1 MMNPHLQKF
10 LSYLEIEKD
19 YSPHTLLNYKLD
31 VEEFQRLSQEI
42 SIDKVDYPLLR
53 RYLMEL
59 KIKQHKP
66 RTLARKISA
75 LRSFFKF
82 LQREKIIQN
91 NPALLL
97 TTPKLDKKLPKF
109 LTEEEMVRLIESPP
123 LEKEGTVAKQRF
135 SEANL
140 DAEAIFSQMIEKG
153 WLELI
158 DEKRGHLRVKLED
171 IRGKAEDL
179 FKENFGTIWP
189 ILQQSQESGKRDRA
203 LLETLYSTGIRV
215 SELVGLNV
223 DSVDFIGNVV
233 KVLGKGKKE
242 RLVPIGDK
250 ALDAIKDYLEA
261 RKHKTTAIFLNKNGK
276 RLTSRSINN
285 IVDKYIQAGSLKFH
299 ISPHV
304 LRHSFATHLLNRGA
318 DLRCVQ
324 ELLGHANLS
333 TTQIYTHVTTE
344 RLKNVYNKAHPRA

>member
-1 MMNPHLQKF
+1 MTNPHLQKF
-10 LSYLEIEKD
+10 LLYLEIEKN

-31 VEEFQRLSQEI
+31 IEEFQRLSKETAI
-42 SIDKVDYPLLR
+42 NKVDYPLLR

-109 LTEEEMVRLIESPP
+109 LSEEEMIRFIEAPP
-123 LEKEGTVAKQRF
+123 LKK
-135 SEANL
+135 
-140 DAEAIFSQMIEKG
+140 
-153 WLELI
+153 
-158 DEKRGHLRVKLED
+158 
-171 IRGKAEDL
+171 KA
-179 FKENFGTIWP
+179 
-189 ILQQSQESGKRDRA
+189 GKRDRA
-203 LLETLYSTGIRV
+203 LLEALYSTGIRV

-250 ALDAIKDYLEA
+250 ALEAIKDYLES
-261 RKHKTTAIFLNKNGK
+261 RERQKTTAIFLNQNGK

-285 IVDKYIQAGSLKFH
+285 IVDKYIQAGNLKFH

>member
-1 MMNPHLQKF
+1 MMNQHLQKF
-10 LSYLEIEKD
+10 LSYLEIEKN
-19 YSPHTLLNYKLD
+19 YSPHTLLNYKMD
-31 VEEFQRLSQEI
+31 IEEFQRLSQEI
-42 SIDKVDYPLLR
+42 AIDKVDYPLLR

-59 KIKQHKP
+59 KAKQHKP

-75 LRSFFKF
+75 LRSFFKL

-109 LTEEEMVRLIESPP
+109 LSEEEMVRFIESPS
-123 LEKEGTVAKQRF
+123 LKK
-135 SEANL
+135 
-140 DAEAIFSQMIEKG
+140 
-153 WLELI
+153 
-158 DEKRGHLRVKLED
+158 
-171 IRGKAEDL
+171 KA
-179 FKENFGTIWP
+179 
-189 ILQQSQESGKRDRA
+189 GKRDRA
-203 LLETLYSTGIRV
+203 LLEALYSTGIRV

-250 ALDAIKDYLEA
+250 ALDAIKDYLES
-261 RKHKTTAIFLNKNGK
+261 REHKTTAIFLNRKGK

-285 IVDKYIQAGSLKFH
+285 IVDKYIQAGNLKFH

>member
-1 MMNPHLQKF
+1 MMNPHLQNF
-10 LSYLEIEKD
+10 LSYLEIEKN
-19 YSPHTLLNYKLD
+19 YSPHTVLNYKLD
-31 VEEFQRLSQEI
+31 VEEFQRLSQGI
-42 SIDKVDYPLLR
+42 PINKIDYPLLR

-59 KIKQHKP
+59 KGRQHKP

-82 LQREKIIQN
+82 LQREKMIQN

-109 LTEEEMVRLIESPP
+109 LTEDEMARLIESPP
-123 LEKEGTVAKQRF
+123 LEKE
-135 SEANL
+135 
-140 DAEAIFSQMIEKG
+140 
-153 WLELI
+153 
-158 DEKRGHLRVKLED
+158 
-171 IRGKAEDL
+171 
-179 FKENFGTIWP
+179 
-189 ILQQSQESGKRDRA
+189 SGKRDRA
-203 LLETLYSTGIRV
+203 LLESLYSTGIRV

-223 DSVDFIGNVV
+223 DSVDFISNIV
-233 KVLGKGKKE
+233 KVMGKGKKE
-242 RLVPIGDK
+242 RLVPIGNK
-250 ALDAIKDYLEA
+250 ALEALKDYLES
-261 RKHKTTAIFLNKNGK
+261 RKHDTQAIFLNRNGK

-285 IVDKYIQAGSLKFH
+285 IIDKYIQAGGLKFH
-299 ISPHV
+299 ISAHV

>member
-1 MMNPHLQKF
+1 MNLHLQKF
-10 LSYLEIEKD
+10 LSYLEIEKN
-19 YSPHTLLNYKLD
+19 YSPHTALNYKLD
-31 VEEFQRLSQEI
+31 VEEFQRLSQGI
-42 SIDKVDYPLLR
+42 PINKIDYPLLR

-59 KIKQHKP
+59 KGKQPKP

-109 LTEEEMVRLIESPP
+109 LTEEEMVRFIESPS
-123 LEKEGTVAKQRF
+123 LTKET
-135 SEANL
+135 
-140 DAEAIFSQMIEKG
+140 
-153 WLELI
+153 
-158 DEKRGHLRVKLED
+158 
-171 IRGKAEDL
+171 
-179 FKENFGTIWP
+179 
-189 ILQQSQESGKRDRA
+189 GKRDRA

-242 RLVPIGDK
+242 RLVPIGNK
-250 ALDAIKDYLEA
+250 ALEALKDYLES
-261 RKHKTTAIFLNKNGK
+261 RKHDTKAIFLNRNGK

-285 IVDKYIQAGSLKFH
+285 IVDKYIQAGGLKFH
-299 ISPHV
+299 ISAHV

-344 RLKNVYNKAHPRA
+344 RLKNVYDKAHPRA

>member
-1 MMNPHLQKF
+1 MNQHLQKF
-10 LSYLEIEKD
+10 LSYLEIEKN

-42 SIDKVDYPLLR
+42 AIDKVDYPLLR

-59 KIKQHKP
+59 KTKQHKP
-66 RTLARKISA
+66 RTLARKIST

-109 LTEEEMVRLIESPP
+109 LSEEEMVRFIESP
-123 LEKEGTVAKQRF
+123 
-135 SEANL
+135 S
-140 DAEAIFSQMIEKG
+140 
-153 WLELI
+153 
-158 DEKRGHLRVKLED
+158 LRK
-171 IRGKAEDL
+171 KA
-179 FKENFGTIWP
+179 
-189 ILQQSQESGKRDRA
+189 GKRDRA
-203 LLETLYSTGIRV
+203 LLEALYSTGIRV

-250 ALDAIKDYLEA
+250 ALDAIKDYLES
-261 RKHKTTAIFLNKNGK
+261 RKHKTTAIFLNQNGK

-304 LRHSFATHLLNRGA
+304 LRHSFAPHLLNRGA
-318 DLRCVQ
+318 DLRYVQ